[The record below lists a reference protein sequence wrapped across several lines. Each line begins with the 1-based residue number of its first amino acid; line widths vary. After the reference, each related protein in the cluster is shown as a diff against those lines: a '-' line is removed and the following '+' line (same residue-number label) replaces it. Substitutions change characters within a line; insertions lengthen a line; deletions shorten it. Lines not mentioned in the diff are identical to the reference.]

1 MASHEIRQKQQH
13 FRFIQKG
20 HVICSLFAYENYLF
34 IEYEHEHVHHQ
45 YVLFM
50 RIQNSLFKS
59 LHKVDF
65 GSWLKFCHF
74 E

>member
-1 MASHEIRQKQQH
+1 MASHELRQKQQH

-20 HVICSLFAYENYLF
+20 HVICSLENENYLF
-34 IEYEHEHVHHQ
+34 IEYEHHQ